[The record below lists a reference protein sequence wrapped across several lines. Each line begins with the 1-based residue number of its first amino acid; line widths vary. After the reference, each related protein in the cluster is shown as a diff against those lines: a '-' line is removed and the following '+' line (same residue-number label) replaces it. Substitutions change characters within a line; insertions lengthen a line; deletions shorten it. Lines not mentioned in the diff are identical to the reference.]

1 MHCPSWNHEQPP
13 EASAKAGAARALLAP
28 LYAWLTDTSAGGLR
42 SAEGFDTRDL
52 KDAKTLR
59 RELGT

>member
-1 MHCPSWNHEQPP
+1 MHCPSWNHDQPP

-28 LYAWLTDTSAGGLR
+28 LYAWLT
-42 SAEGFDTRDL
+42 EGFDRRDL
-52 KDAKTLR
+52 KDAQTLL